1 MEKKSEVKT
10 TADTFVH
17 MSRRAQLL
25 SRSGVA
31 DEDWSVKVT
40 DTQIT
45 LYQWDDYA
53 TRDTLYDEVYD
64 IPDDVVVFT
73 EWVHGPYTVVRDYTY
88 EPPRWLPSWE
98 WSMIFESDNGDVTFN
113 ITINDQWAIL
123 Y

>member
-45 LYQWDDYA
+45 LYQ
-53 TRDTLYDEVYD
+53 
-64 IPDDVVVFT
+64 
-73 EWVHGPYTVVRDYTY
+73 
-88 EPPRWLPSWE
+88 
-98 WSMIFESDNGDVTFN
+98 
-113 ITINDQWAIL
+113 
-123 Y
+123 